1 MPLSSQVSFT
11 CKTRPVQYFS
21 SVMSRFHG
29 VCSGHLRA
37 DTSAGALP
45 GSFHRGRGGGIDALC
60 SYSSVNASCGELL
73 LLLAGG
79 VVEFLGT

>member
-1 MPLSSQVSFT
+1 MPLSIQVSFT

-29 VCSGHLRA
+29 VWSGHLRA

-45 GSFHRGRGGGIDALC
+45 GSFHRGGGIDALC

-73 LLLAGG
+73 LLLAGS